1 VSVPSAG
8 SGKSILWFVFTRFHA
23 RLNEFNLSSSSAI
36 IQDVARLRQGGTALM
51 AYFYF
56 DFRDLDK
63 QYRRNLLPSLLIQ
76 LSSQSRPWGDILSR
90 LYSAHD
96 DGAQKPSDSVM
107 IQCLEDMLA
116 LPHSQPIYIILD
128 AIDECPN
135 WPGIP
140 SPREQV
146 LALIKELVGLHL
158 PHLHI
163 CVTSRPEFDIRA
175 TLAPL
180 THHRVSL
187 HDESGQKKDIV
198 DYVNSVV
205 YSDLETVMK
214 QWRDEDKKIVVETL
228 SEKADGM

>member
-1 VSVPSAG
+1 
-8 SGKSILWFVFTRFHA
+8 
-23 RLNEFNLSSSSAI
+23 
-36 IQDVARLRQGGTALM
+36 M
-51 AYFYF
+51 ACFYF
-56 DFRDLDK
+56 DFRDLEK
-63 QYRRNLLPSLLIQ
+63 QHRRNLLPSLLIQ
-76 LSSQSRPWGDILSR
+76 LSAQSRPCCDILSR

-96 DGAQKPSDSVM
+96 NGEQKPSDSVM
-107 IQCLEDMLA
+107 TQCLKDMLT
-116 LPHSQPIYIILD
+116 LTRSRPIYIILD
-128 AIDECPN
+128 ALDECPN

-146 LALIKELVGLHL
+146 ISLVKDLVDLHL

-175 TLAPL
+175 TLTPL
-180 THHRVSL
+180 AHRCVSL

-205 YSDLETVMK
+205 HSDSETVMK
-214 QWRDEDKKIVVETL
+214 KWREDDKKMVVETL